1 MSIAAA
7 KIDTID
13 AAWREAQAKEI
24 TELKAIIEVQRLAMI
39 ELNDRNAATAAAE
52 TEDEETLKNIIVRLE
67 SIITELQVQ
76 LQMEKDRTDTWSH
89 HFKELDE
96 LAQENIK
103 ELEDLRLK
111 NTQLK
116 AWLLRLHKSKQELAS
131 SYSSDMRTLRAIEE
145 RYMATY
151 AQHIRNTPLPE

>member
-24 TELKAIIEVQRLAMI
+24 TELKAIIDVQRLAMI
-39 ELNDRNAATAAAE
+39 ELNDLKSELKVKTALVRDLTNA
-52 TEDEETLKNIIVRLE
+52 
-67 SIITELQVQ
+67 
-76 LQMEKDRTDTWSH
+76 TDTWSH
-89 HFKELDE
+89 HFNELSE
-96 LAQENIK
+96 LADENLK

-116 AWLLRLHKSKQELAS
+116 AWLLRLHKSKREMAI
-131 SYSSDMRTLRAIEE
+131 SYSSDMRTLRAIED
-145 RYMATY
+145 RYSASY
-151 AQHIRNTPLPE
+151 AEHIRNTPLPE

>member
-24 TELKAIIEVQRLAMI
+24 TELKAIIDVQRLAMI
-39 ELNDRNAATAAAE
+39 ELNDLKSELKVKTALVRDLTNA
-52 TEDEETLKNIIVRLE
+52 
-67 SIITELQVQ
+67 
-76 LQMEKDRTDTWSH
+76 TDTWSH
-89 HFKELDE
+89 HFNELSE
-96 LAQENIK
+96 LADENLK

-116 AWLLRLHKSKQELAS
+116 AWLLRLHKSKQEMAI
-131 SYSSDMRTLRAIEE
+131 SYSSDMRTLRAIED
-145 RYMATY
+145 RYSASY
-151 AQHIRNTPLPE
+151 AEHIRNTPLPE

>member
-1 MSIAAA
+1 MSISTVSKNAQFGWELI
-7 KIDTID
+7 IDD
-13 AAWREAQAKEI
+13 LKDEVARLNDVI
-24 TELKAIIEVQRLAMI
+24 TEDKQDIKDLKS
-39 ELNDRNAATAAAE
+39 ELKVKTALVRDLTNA
-52 TEDEETLKNIIVRLE
+52 
-67 SIITELQVQ
+67 
-76 LQMEKDRTDTWSH
+76 TDTWSH
-89 HFKELDE
+89 HFNELSE
-96 LAQENIK
+96 LADENLK

>member
-1 MSIAAA
+1 MSISTVNKGKFGWELIVDDLKDEVARLN
-7 KIDTID
+7 DV
-13 AAWREAQAKEI
+13 I
-24 TELKAIIEVQRLAMI
+24 TEDKQDIKDLKS
-39 ELNDRNAATAAAE
+39 ELKVKTALVRDLTNA
-52 TEDEETLKNIIVRLE
+52 
-67 SIITELQVQ
+67 
-76 LQMEKDRTDTWSH
+76 TDTWSH
-89 HFKELDE
+89 HFNELSE
-96 LAQENIK
+96 LADENLK

>member
-24 TELKAIIEVQRLAMI
+24 TELKAIIDVQRLAMI
-39 ELNDRNAATAAAE
+39 ELNDLKSELKVKTALVRDLTNA
-52 TEDEETLKNIIVRLE
+52 
-67 SIITELQVQ
+67 
-76 LQMEKDRTDTWSH
+76 TDTWSH
-89 HFKELDE
+89 HFSELSDLADE
-96 LAQENIK
+96 NLK

-116 AWLLRLHKSKQELAS
+116 AWLLRLHKSKQEMAI
-131 SYSSDMRTLRAIEE
+131 SYSSDMRTLRAIED
-145 RYMATY
+145 RYSASY
-151 AQHIRNTPLPE
+151 AEHIRNTPLPE

>member
-7 KIDTID
+7 KTDTID
-13 AAWREAQAKEI
+13 AAWREVQAKEI
-24 TELKAIIEVQRLAMI
+24 IELKAIIDVQRLAMI
-39 ELNDRNAATAAAE
+39 ELNDRNAKATELTNDLTNA
-52 TEDEETLKNIIVRLE
+52 TELRISYLDSK
-67 SIITELQVQ
+67 ITELQVQ
-76 LQMEKDRTDTWSH
+76 LKMEKDRTDTWSH

-116 AWLLRLHKSKQELAS
+116 AWLLRLHKSKREIKAA
-131 SYSSDMRTLRAIEE
+131 YSHDMRTLRAIED
-145 RYMATY
+145 RYSASY
-151 AQHIRNTPLPE
+151 AEHIRNTPLPE

>member
-24 TELKAIIEVQRLAMI
+24 TELKAIIDVQRLAMI
-39 ELNDRNAATAAAE
+39 ELNDLKSELKVKTALVRDLTNA
-52 TEDEETLKNIIVRLE
+52 
-67 SIITELQVQ
+67 
-76 LQMEKDRTDTWSH
+76 TDTWSH
-89 HFKELDE
+89 HFSELSE
-96 LAQENIK
+96 LADENLK

-116 AWLLRLHKSKQELAS
+116 AWLLRLHKSKQEMAI
-131 SYSSDMRTLRAIEE
+131 SYSSDMRTLRAIED
-145 RYMATY
+145 RYSASY
-151 AQHIRNTPLPE
+151 AEHIRNTPLPE

>member
-39 ELNDRNAATAAAE
+39 ELNDRNAAAAAAE

-89 HFKELDE
+89 HF
-96 LAQENIK
+96 K

>member
-1 MSIAAA
+1 MSISTVSKNAQFGWELI
-7 KIDTID
+7 IDD
-13 AAWREAQAKEI
+13 LKDEVARLNDVI
-24 TELKAIIEVQRLAMI
+24 TEDKQDIKDLKS
-39 ELNDRNAATAAAE
+39 ELKVKTALVRDLTNA
-52 TEDEETLKNIIVRLE
+52 
-67 SIITELQVQ
+67 
-76 LQMEKDRTDTWSH
+76 TDTWSH
-89 HFKELDE
+89 NFNELSE
-96 LAQENIK
+96 LADENLK

-131 SYSSDMRTLRAIEE
+131 SYSSDMRTLRTIEE

>member
-24 TELKAIIEVQRLAMI
+24 TELKAIIDVQRLAMI
-39 ELNDRNAATAAAE
+39 ELNDLKSELKVKTALVRDLTNA
-52 TEDEETLKNIIVRLE
+52 
-67 SIITELQVQ
+67 
-76 LQMEKDRTDTWSH
+76 TDTWSH
-89 HFKELDE
+89 HFNELSE
-96 LAQENIK
+96 LADENLK

-116 AWLLRLHKSKQELAS
+116 AWLLRLHKSKQEMAI
-131 SYSSDMRTLRAIEE
+131 SYSSDMRTLRAIED